1 MPETAR
7 GATSATIAA
16 ALRRASGE
24 LRSAGI
30 EGAGNDARR
39 LLAWVLGLSG
49 AQLLS
54 RSELTL
60 SPEQSVAFDR
70 CIARRCGRE
79 PVARIVGAREF
90 YGRSFAISPA
100 TLDPRP
106 DSETLIETALEIV
119 EREGRHSK
127 ALRIL
132 DIGTGSG
139 CLLLTLLAELPNAT
153 GVGTDISNAAL
164 DVARENAQRL
174 GVAGRAEWLAS
185 DALEGVEGPFDILVS
200 NPPYVRSGDIAHLA
214 PEVRRFDPHLALDG
228 GNDGLRFFCRL
239 LGRVAAVVPDG
250 WIVLEV
256 GYDQADA
263 VADLLTA
270 GIPVLEPSNI
280 QISRDVTGMRRCVAA
295 RARKLSICRES
306 PWILLSSE
314 LG

>member
-1 MPETAR
+1 VPETPR
-7 GATSATIAA
+7 GGASATIAA

-30 EGAGNDARR
+30 EDAGNDARR

-60 SPEQSVAFDR
+60 SPEQSAAFDR
-70 CIARRCGRE
+70 CIARRRGRE

-106 DSETLIETALEIV
+106 DSETLIETTLEII
-119 EREGRHSK
+119 EHEGRRTQP
-127 ALRIL
+127 LRIL
-132 DIGTGSG
+132 DVGTGTG

-153 GVGTDISNAAL
+153 GVGTDISKAAL
-164 DVARENAQRL
+164 DVARENARRL
-174 GVAGRAEWLAS
+174 GIAGRADWLAC
-185 DALEGVEGPFDILVS
+185 DALEGVDGPFDILVS
-200 NPPYVRSGDIAHLA
+200 NPPYIRTDEIAGLA
-214 PEVRRFDPHLALDG
+214 PEVSRFDPHLALDG
-228 GNDGLRFFCRL
+228 GSDGLRFFCRL
-239 LGRVAAVVPDG
+239 FGRVAAVVPDG

-263 VADLLTA
+263 VADLLATDVPA
-270 GIPVLEPSNI
+270 LDRSNVR
-280 QISRDVTGMRRCVAA
+280 ISRDVTGMRRCVAA
-295 RARKLSICRES
+295 RTRKLRICRES
-306 PWILLSSE
+306 PWILSPSE

>member
-1 MPETAR
+1 MRDE
-7 GATSATIAA
+7 AA
-16 ALRRASGE
+16 AEARPTVGAVLACAARVLRD
-24 LRSAGI
+24 AGV
-30 EGAGNDARR
+30 EDPGNDARR
-39 LLAWVLGLSG
+39 LATAALGLS
-49 AQLLS
+49 AADMLSRPERLLQACEVEALS
-54 RSELTL
+54 RS
-60 SPEQSVAFDR
+60 
-70 CIARRCGRE
+70 IARRAARE
-79 PVARIVGAREF
+79 PVSRILGERSF
-90 YGRSFAISPA
+90 YGRTFAISPA

-106 DSETLIETALEIV
+106 DSETLIETTLEIV
-119 EREGRHSK
+119 EREGRH
-127 ALRIL
+127 AQPLRIL
-132 DIGTGSG
+132 DVGTGSG

-153 GVGTDISNAAL
+153 GVGTDVSKAAL

-200 NPPYVRSGDIAHLA
+200 NPPYIRSGDIAQLA
-214 PEVRRFDPHLALDG
+214 PEVSRFDPYLALDG

-239 LGRVAAVVPDG
+239 LRRVAAVVPDG

-263 VADLLTA
+263 VADLLAA

>member
-1 MPETAR
+1 VPETAR

-60 SPEQSVAFDR
+60 SPEQSV
-70 CIARRCGRE
+70 
-79 PVARIVGAREF
+79 
-90 YGRSFAISPA
+90 
-100 TLDPRP
+100 
-106 DSETLIETALEIV
+106 
-119 EREGRHSK
+119 
-127 ALRIL
+127 
-132 DIGTGSG
+132 
-139 CLLLTLLAELPNAT
+139 TLLAELPNAT

>member
-7 GATSATIAA
+7 GAASETIAA

-70 CIARRCGRE
+70 CIARRRGRE
-79 PVARIVGAREF
+79 PVARIIGAREF

-119 EREGRHSK
+119 EREGRHAK

-132 DIGTGSG
+132 DVGTGTRLPAADAP
-139 CLLLTLLAELPNAT
+139 CRAAERHRRRHRHQQGRSRCRPREC
-153 GVGTDISNAAL
+153 AAP
-164 DVARENAQRL
+164 RRRRSRR
-174 GVAGRAEWLAS
+174 VAGERCAGGRRRPVRYPGQQSALRPLRRHCPAGPGGQPLRSVSGARRRQRRFTLFLPPSSKSCSGRAGRLDRARGR
-185 DALEGVEGPFDILVS
+185 L
-200 NPPYVRSGDIAHLA
+200 RSGG
-214 PEVRRFDPHLALDG
+214 RS
-228 GNDGLRFFCRL
+228 CRPARH
-239 LGRVAAVVPDG
+239 GHPCAEARHHR
-250 WIVLEV
+250 
-256 GYDQADA
+256 DQAGCDRYA
-263 VADLLTA
+263 TLC
-270 GIPVLEPSNI
+270 G
-280 QISRDVTGMRRCVAA
+280 C
-295 RARKLSICRES
+295 
-306 PWILLSSE
+306 
-314 LG
+314 

>member
-1 MPETAR
+1 VPETAR
-7 GATSATIAA
+7 GAVSETLAA

-54 RSELTL
+54 RSELML
-60 SPEQSVAFDR
+60 SPEQCVAFDR
-70 CIARRCGRE
+70 CIARRRGRE
-79 PVARIVGAREF
+79 PVARIIGAREF

-119 EREGRHSK
+119 EREGRH
-127 ALRIL
+127 AELLRIL
-132 DIGTGSG
+132 DVGTGSG

-153 GVGTDISNAAL
+153 GVGVDISKAAL

-174 GVAGRAEWLAS
+174 GVAGRAEWLVS

-200 NPPYVRSGDIAHLA
+200 NPPYIRSGDIAQLA
-214 PEVRRFDPHLALDG
+214 PEVSRFDPHLALDG

-239 LGRVAAVVPDG
+239 LRRVAAVVPDG

-263 VADLLTA
+263 VADLLATCSPA
-270 GIPVLEPSNI
+270 LKPATI
-280 QISRDVTGMRRCVAA
+280 QTRRDVTGMRRCVAA
-295 RARKLSICRES
+295 RTRELSICRES
-306 PWILLSSE
+306 PWILSPSE
-314 LG
+314 IG